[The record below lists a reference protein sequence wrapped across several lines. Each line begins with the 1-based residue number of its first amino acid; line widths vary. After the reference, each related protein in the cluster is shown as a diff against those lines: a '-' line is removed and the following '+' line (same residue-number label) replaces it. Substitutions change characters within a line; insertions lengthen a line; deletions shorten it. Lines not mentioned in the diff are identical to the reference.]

1 MFLIALKNIVF
12 LGIKQ
17 NTWVQE
23 YDVRMQLRWSAI
35 LIAIRQHEG
44 VRLLKCSVKQTA
56 EC

>member
-56 EC
+56 EY